1 MTVAGRIVLM
11 LVFLA
16 ITAAPAWSQD
26 AEHRHRHRNHRLLA
40 TAAAAAW
47 SQVHETLP
55 PGFVRLGDAIP
66 GIVLDVRY
74 YGTDNFVGAPVDG
87 YEAPT
92 AILTQP
98 AADALRQV
106 QESLQAQ
113 GFGLKVFDAF
123 RPQTAVDHFVR
134 WAADAADR
142 RTKAEYYPDVLK
154 SELFARGYI
163 AEMSGHSRGST
174 VDLTVVRLSDGAE
187 LDMGTPFDFF
197 GAESAVDYAEL
208 TAAQHANRR
217 LLADAMQAHGFQPYP
232 EEWWHYTLADEPY
245 PDTYFDFPVR

>member
-1 MTVAGRIVLM
+1 MTTLRAVQVIAILAATIAG
-11 LVFLA
+11 LA
-16 ITAAPAWSQD
+16 
-26 AEHRHRHRNHRLLA
+26 A
-40 TAAAAAW
+40 TAAAAR
-47 SQVHETLP
+47 SQGGDALP
-55 PGFVRLGDAIP
+55 AGFVRLGDAIP

-74 YGTDNFVGAPVDG
+74 YGADNFVGAPVDG
-87 YEAPT
+87 YEAPA

-98 AADALRQV
+98 AVGALRQV
-106 QESLQAQ
+106 QASLRAR
-113 GFGLKVFDAF
+113 GFALKVLDAY

-134 WAADAADR
+134 WAADPSDDR
-142 RTKAEYYPDVLK
+142 TRAEYYPEVPK

-187 LDMGTPFDFF
+187 LDMGTPFYFF
-197 GAESAVDYAEL
+197 VAESAVDYDNL
-208 TAAQHANRR
+208 TDEQRANRR
-217 LLADAMQAHGFQPYP
+217 LLADAMQARGFEPYP

>member
-1 MTVAGRIVLM
+1 MTTFVRAVQ
-11 LVFLA
+11 VLA
-16 ITAAPAWSQD
+16 ILAATIAALAASAAAVRSQGAAPPA
-26 AEHRHRHRNHRLLA
+26 
-40 TAAAAAW
+40 
-47 SQVHETLP
+47 
-55 PGFVRLGDAIP
+55 GFVRLGDAIP
-66 GIVLDVRY
+66 GIMLDARY
-74 YGTDNFVGAPVDG
+74 YGADNFVGAPVDG

-98 AADALRQV
+98 AADALRKV
-106 QESLQAQ
+106 QATLRAR
-113 GFGLKVFDAF
+113 GFALKVFDAY

-134 WAADAADR
+134 WAADPVDE
-142 RTKAEYYPDVLK
+142 RTKAEYYPDVPK

-197 GAESAVDYAEL
+197 GPESAVDYDDL
-208 TAAQHANRR
+208 TDAQRANRR
-217 LLADAMQAHGFQPYP
+217 LLADAMLAHGFEPYP

-245 PDTYFDFPVR
+245 PGTYFDFPVR

>member
-1 MTVAGRIVLM
+1 MTTFVRAVQ
-11 LVFLA
+11 VLA
-16 ITAAPAWSQD
+16 ILAATIAALAASAAAVRSQGAAPPA
-26 AEHRHRHRNHRLLA
+26 
-40 TAAAAAW
+40 
-47 SQVHETLP
+47 
-55 PGFVRLGDAIP
+55 GFVRLGDAIP
-66 GIVLDVRY
+66 GIMLDARY
-74 YGTDNFVGAPVDG
+74 YGADNFVGAPVDG

-98 AADALRQV
+98 AADALRKV
-106 QESLQAQ
+106 QATLRAR
-113 GFGLKVFDAF
+113 GFALKVFDAY

-134 WAADAADR
+134 WAADPVDE
-142 RTKAEYYPDVLK
+142 RTKAEYYPDVPK

-197 GAESAVDYAEL
+197 GPESAVDYDDL
-208 TAAQHANRR
+208 TDAQRANRR
-217 LLADAMQAHGFQPYP
+217 LLADAMLAYGFEPYP

-245 PDTYFDFPVR
+245 PGTYFDFPVR